1 MSSRWPDQGL
11 GGREKALKLVQVL
24 MMRADRQAAVLGWE
38 GGTDLGGVLEINPLQ
53 LVH

>member
-1 MSSRWPDQGL
+1 MSPRWPDQGL

-24 MMRADRQAAVLGWE
+24 MTRAEHQAVVLGWE
-38 GGTDLGGVLEINPLQ
+38 GGTDMGGILEINPLQ